1 MKNKISINNLLSKKI
16 NNEKL
21 TKEEIFS
28 FVKMSCDKKIKDYQI
43 STMLNAIFFNG
54 MSFNETY
61 WLTIA
66 MKNSGFT
73 LKTIPRTIDKHSTGG
88 VGDKVTLILTP
99 ILACFDI
106 PVFKMSGRGLGFT
119 GGTIDK
125 LESIGINTSLSID
138 EAKKI
143 FKKNKMVIVEQS
155 SNLTP
160 ADKIFY
166 SLRNDT
172 ETVMSIPLI
181 ASSIMSKKLALGSKH
196 IYLDIKVG
204 SGALFKDIKT
214 AEEFGKLCIKIGRKE
229 KVNVICHFTNMN
241 QPLGNAIGNK
251 IEIIESLNFLKG
263 KYESK
268 KLKELIYITISDILI
283 DFKKSKSFS
292 DSKNKIDKMIKSL
305 KPYNK
310 FIEWAYDQGSKLNKE
325 DFNNLKLNAKHK
337 KTIISNKSGYF
348 KILSSLIIGQ
358 SVFDLGGGRINKDVS
373 IDYDAG
379 ILLLKENGDIVKKGT
394 PIIEVYSNSEITDD
408 ILKNIKKSFMISS
421 KKVKKEKMVLG
432 EAR

>member
-1 MKNKISINNLLSKKI
+1 MKNKVTINHILSKKI

-28 FVKMSCDKKIKDYQI
+28 FVDMSCKKQIKDYQI

-54 MSFNETY
+54 LSFDETY

-66 MKNSGFT
+66 MKNSGLT
-73 LKTIPRTIDKHSTGG
+73 LKLSSKQVDKHSTGG

-125 LESIGINTSLSID
+125 LESIGVNTSINLE
-138 EAKKI
+138 EANKI
-143 FKKNKMVIVEQS
+143 FNKNKMVIIEQT

-166 SLRNDT
+166 ALRNDT

-181 ASSIMSKKLALGSKH
+181 VSSIMSKKLALGSKH
-196 IYLDIKVG
+196 IYLDIKIG
-204 SGALFKDIKT
+204 SGALFKDKKS
-214 AEEFGKLCIKIGRKE
+214 AEEFSRICIKIGKKE

-263 KYESK
+263 NYESK
-268 KLKELIYITISDILI
+268 NLKELIYIMISDILI
-283 DFKKSKSFS
+283 DFKKSKSFK
-292 DSKNKIDKMIKSL
+292 DSKIKIDKMIKSL
-305 KPYNK
+305 KPYDK
-310 FIEWAYDQGSKLNKE
+310 FIEWAHDQGSKLTKD
-325 DFNNLKLNAKHK
+325 DFSNLKLNAKYK
-337 KTIISNKSGYF
+337 KTITSTKNGYF
-348 KILSSLIIGQ
+348 KILSSLVIGQ
-358 SVFDLGGGRINKDVS
+358 AVFDLGGGRINKDVS

-394 PIIEVYSNSEITDD
+394 PIIEIYSNSEISSD
-408 ILKNIKKSFMISS
+408 ILKNINKSFMITN
-421 KKVKKEKMVLG
+421 KKVRKEKVVLG
-432 EAR
+432 EIR

>member
-1 MKNKISINNLLSKKI
+1 MKNKISINTLLNKKI

-28 FVKMSCDKKIKDYQI
+28 FVNMSCNKQIKDYQI

-54 MSFNETY
+54 MSFDEIY
-61 WLTIA
+61 WLTVA

-73 LKTIPRTIDKHSTGG
+73 LKTIPKTIDKHSTGG

-125 LESIGINTSLSID
+125 LESIGVTTGLSID
-138 EAKKI
+138 KAKKI
-143 FKKNKMVIVEQS
+143 FKKNNMVIIEQS

-166 SLRNDT
+166 ALRNDT
-172 ETVMSIPLI
+172 ETVMSLPLI
-181 ASSIMSKKLALGSKH
+181 VSSIMSKKLALGSKN
-196 IYLDIKVG
+196 IYLDVKVG
-204 SGALFKDIKT
+204 NGALFKDIKS
-214 AEEFGKLCIKIGRKE
+214 AREFGKICIKIGKKE

-241 QPLGNAIGNK
+241 QPLGNSIGNK

-263 KYESK
+263 NYSSK
-268 KLKELIYITISDILI
+268 NLKELIYIMISDILI
-283 DFKKSKSFS
+283 DFKKSKSYS
-292 DSKNKIDKMIKSL
+292 ESKTKIDKMIKSL
-305 KPYNK
+305 KPYDK
-310 FIEWAYDQGSKLNKE
+310 FIEWANDQGSNLSKQ
-325 DFNNLKLNAKHK
+325 DFDSLKLTPKHK
-337 KTIISNKSGYF
+337 KTIVSTKSGYF
-348 KILSSLIIGQ
+348 KILSSLMIGQ
-358 SVFDLGGGRINKDVS
+358 AVFDLGGGRINKDVS
-373 IDYDAG
+373 IDNDAG

-394 PIIEVYSNSEITDD
+394 PIIEVYSNSEITDS
-408 ILKNIKKSFMISS
+408 ILKNIKKSFIISS
-421 KKVKKEKMVLG
+421 KKVRKEKMVLG
-432 EAR
+432 EVR

>member
-1 MKNKISINNLLSKKI
+1 MKNKITINYLLNKKI

-21 TKEEIFS
+21 TKEEVFS
-28 FVKMSCDKKIKDYQI
+28 FVDMSCNKQIKDYQI

-54 MSFNETY
+54 MSFDEIY

-99 ILACFDI
+99 LLACFDI

-125 LESIGINTSLSID
+125 LESIGVNTSISL
-138 EAKKI
+138 EKAREI
-143 FKKNKMVIVEQS
+143 FDKNKMVVIEQS

-166 SLRNDT
+166 ALRNDT

-181 ASSIMSKKLALGSKH
+181 VSSIMSKKLALGSKH
-196 IYLDIKVG
+196 IYLDIKIG
-204 SGALFKDIKT
+204 DGALFKNKKS
-214 AEEFGKLCIKIGRKE
+214 AEEFSKICIQIGKKE
-229 KVNVICHFTNMN
+229 KVSVICHFTNMN
-241 QPLGNAIGNK
+241 QPLGNAVGNK

-263 KYESK
+263 NCDSK
-268 KLKELIYITISDILI
+268 NLKDLIYIMLSDILI
-283 DFKKSKSFS
+283 DFKKSKSYS
-292 DSKNKIDKMIKSL
+292 ESKTKIDKMIKSL

-310 FIEWAYDQGSKLNKE
+310 FIDWANDQGSKLTNE
-325 DFNNLKLNAKHK
+325 DFSNLKLNAKNK
-337 KTIISNKSGYF
+337 KVITSSKSGYF
-348 KILSSLIIGQ
+348 KILSSLMIGQ
-358 SVFDLGGGRINKDVS
+358 AVFDLGGGRINKDAS

-394 PIIEVYSNSEITDD
+394 PIIEVYSNSEITDG
-408 ILKNIKKSFMISS
+408 ILKNIKESFIITS
-421 KKVKKEKMVLG
+421 KKVRKEKIVLG
-432 EAR
+432 EVR

>member
-1 MKNKISINNLLSKKI
+1 MKKNFSINYLLNKKI

-28 FVKMSCDKKIKDYQI
+28 FVDMSCSKQIKDYQI
-43 STMLNAIFFNG
+43 STMLTAIFFNG
-54 MSFNETY
+54 MSFDEVY
-61 WLTIA
+61 WLTVA

-88 VGDKVTLILTP
+88 VGDKVTLIITP
-99 ILACFDI
+99 ILACFNI
-106 PVFKMSGRGLGFT
+106 PIFKMSGRGLGFT

-125 LESIGINTSLSID
+125 LESIGVNTALSID

-143 FKKNKMVIVEQS
+143 FKKNNMVIIEQS

-166 SLRNDT
+166 ALRNDT
-172 ETVMSIPLI
+172 ETVMSLPLI
-181 ASSIMSKKLALGSKH
+181 VSSIMSKKLALGSKN
-196 IYLDIKVG
+196 IYLDVKVG
-204 SGALFKDIKT
+204 TGALFKDIKA
-214 AEEFGKLCIKIGRKE
+214 AEEFGKICIKIGKKE

-241 QPLGNAIGNK
+241 KPLGNAIGNK

-263 KYESK
+263 NYESK
-268 KLKELIYITISDILI
+268 NLKELIYIMISDILI
-283 DFKKSKSFS
+283 DFKKSKSYLE
-292 DSKNKIDKMIKSL
+292 SKTKIDKMIKSL
-305 KPYNK
+305 EPYYK
-310 FIEWAYDQGSKLNKE
+310 FIDWAHDQGSKLSKK
-325 DFNNLKLNAKHK
+325 DFDNLKLTPKHK
-337 KTIISNKSGYF
+337 IIINANTSGYF
-348 KILSSLIIGQ
+348 KIISSLIIGQ
-358 SVFDLGGGRINKDVS
+358 AVFDLGGGRINKDFS
-373 IDYDAG
+373 IDNDAG

-394 PIIEVYSNSEITDD
+394 PIIEVYSNSEITDN

-432 EAR
+432 EVR

>member
-1 MKNKISINNLLSKKI
+1 MKNKISINTLLNKKI
-16 NNEKL
+16 NKEEL

-28 FVKMSCDKKIKDYQI
+28 FVDMSCNKQIKDYQI

-54 MSFNETY
+54 MSFDETY
-61 WLTIA
+61 WLTVA

-125 LESIGINTSLSID
+125 LESIGVTTALSIE

-143 FKKNKMVIVEQS
+143 FKKNNMVVIEQS

-166 SLRNDT
+166 ALRNDT
-172 ETVMSIPLI
+172 ETVMSLPLI
-181 ASSIMSKKLALGSKH
+181 VSSIMSKKLALGSKN
-196 IYLDIKVG
+196 IYLDVKVG
-204 SGALFKDIKT
+204 TGALFKDIKS
-214 AEEFGKLCIKIGRKE
+214 AQEFGKICIKIGKRE

-251 IEIIESLNFLKG
+251 IEIIESLNFLRG
-263 KYESK
+263 NYESK
-268 KLKELIYITISDILI
+268 NLKELIYVMISDILI
-283 DFKKSKSFS
+283 DFKKSKSYS
-292 DSKNKIDKMIKSL
+292 ESKTKIDKMIKSL
-305 KPYNK
+305 RPYDK
-310 FIEWAYDQGSKLNKE
+310 FISWAHDQGSNLSKE
-325 DFNNLKLNAKHK
+325 DFDNLKLTPKHK
-337 KTIISNKSGYF
+337 KTIVATKSGYF
-348 KILSSLIIGQ
+348 KILSSLMIGQ
-358 SVFDLGGGRINKDVS
+358 AVFDLGGGRINKDVS
-373 IDYDAG
+373 IDNDAG

-394 PIIEVYSNSEITDD
+394 PIIEVYSNSEISDN
-408 ILKNIKKSFMISS
+408 IIKNIKKSFIIAS
-421 KKVKKEKMVLG
+421 KKVRKEKMVLG
-432 EAR
+432 EVR